1 MGDGGCKKWT
11 LGRVNLESTKRGSCG
26 RGVPLA
32 DHALELQ
39 EVDDGEDHK
48 AEEGT
53 NQASGGHST
62 QSLSPL
68 REVGIF
74 LLGAHLNAGGRLI
87 SLVLLLE
94 FCARLAVFA

>member
-1 MGDGGCKKWT
+1 M
-11 LGRVNLESTKRGSCG
+11 V
-26 RGVPLA
+26 GVPLA

-48 AEEGT
+48 AEKGT
-53 NQASGGHST
+53 NQASGGDST

-74 LLGAHLNAGGRLI
+74 LLGAHLNAGGGLI
-87 SLVLLLE
+87 SLVLLLK
-94 FCARLAVFA
+94 FCARLAVFAYVLVAGANGFRIFTFTTFGA